1 MLQHSQAINMAT
13 PTMHD
18 KSSCRQARPTKT
30 KKTQQVLDKMTPS
43 HLADV
48 RHDHSACATTDFVS
62 LIGRSFLG
70 LLQQGSF
77 LIVFWQRLSRWSR
90 SLAKDVCTKRA
101 TFPPSPDQRS
111 EPFPCGRSSS
121 SSARPAFR
129 CPTNSNRTSKLKS
142 QVSN

>member
-1 MLQHSQAINMAT
+1 MLQQPEAINMAM

-18 KSSCRQARPTKT
+18 KSSCRQAQPKKT

-70 LLQQGSF
+70 LLTQGSF

-101 TFPPSPDQRS
+101 AKTFPDLSTVSRPTFRT
-111 EPFPCGRSSS
+111 PFLVDVL
-121 SSARPAFR
+121 RPLLRDLLSGAQQ
-129 CPTNSNRTSKLKS
+129 TATELLS
-142 QVSN
+142 